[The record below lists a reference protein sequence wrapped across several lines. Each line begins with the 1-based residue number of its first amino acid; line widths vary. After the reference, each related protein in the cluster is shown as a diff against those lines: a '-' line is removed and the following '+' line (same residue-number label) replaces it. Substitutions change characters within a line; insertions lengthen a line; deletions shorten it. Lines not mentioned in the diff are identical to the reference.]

1 MKSALQCL
9 REFRSFA
16 FWIYFLVAPSLE
28 HWRADFT
35 LWFQFRFWESDINFF
50 LRVEEIVVFP
60 HKLSSSIFRFL
71 QQRYSSVVPGQGGFE
86 KRMGWFWHCLFADM
100 GSTIHPCQT
109 QFMGGGWIQ
118 QSPPSSKS
126 TEADLTPLL
135 HTSGLISFAWLLI
148 TETRTGVITADT
160 LPFWIPWGV
169 AVCVCWS
176 KWLQRSVSRFSAL
189 GGFSIRRT
197 PSHVCFG
204 SCLGFKVGFWVTCVI
219 FQTVSAAATFPL

>member
-35 LWFQFRFWESDINFF
+35 LWFQLRFWESDINFF
-50 LRVEEIVVFP
+50 LRVEEIAVFP

-100 GSTIHPCQT
+100 GSTIHHCQT
-109 QFMGGGWIQ
+109 QFMGGVNTAKPSQ
-118 QSPPSSKS
+118 FQVYRSRSHTPPAHKWLDFICLAPYYRD
-126 TEADLTPLL
+126 TYWGNNGR
-135 HTSGLISFAWLLI
+135 HTSILDPLGGCSLRLLI
-148 TETRTGVITADT
+148 QVVAKKRFSFLGIGRFLNQAYT
-160 LPFWIPWGV
+160 LPCMFW
-169 AVCVCWS
+169 
-176 KWLQRSVSRFSAL
+176 KLF
-189 GGFSIRRT
+189 GF
-197 PSHVCFG
+197 
-204 SCLGFKVGFWVTCVI
+204 
-219 FQTVSAAATFPL
+219 